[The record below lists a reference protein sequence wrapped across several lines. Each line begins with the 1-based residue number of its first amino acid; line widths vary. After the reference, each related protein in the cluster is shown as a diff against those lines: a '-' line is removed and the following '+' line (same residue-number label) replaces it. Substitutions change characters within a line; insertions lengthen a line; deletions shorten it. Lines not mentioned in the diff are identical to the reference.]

1 METFSFSLM
10 YFKIYKYNLLLIIRN
25 IGMIDNNFVKYNV
38 INAIIINIPEYF
50 NIVSRMID
58 NISFS
63 KWNKWWISII
73 VQNVSDFQLFL
84 SNVYEIKDDFTKDIQ
99 NFLKYLHT
107 KIVIRFITF
116 SFVLYY
122 YKSIHIYICLSV
134 IFTNHFKKCR
144 LSHPNLSYKW
154 ISLLINIFI

>member
-1 METFSFSLM
+1 MKVFEEKEFRSLIGMRYSIQIILKSYYLRKALLLLWTSKELNKNGNFFFLSLSLM
-10 YFKIYKYNLLLIIRN
+10 YFKIYEYNLLLIIRN

-73 VQNVSDFQLFL
+73 VQNVL
-84 SNVYEIKDDFTKDIQ
+84 
-99 NFLKYLHT
+99 
-107 KIVIRFITF
+107 
-116 SFVLYY
+116 
-122 YKSIHIYICLSV
+122 
-134 IFTNHFKKCR
+134 IFNYF
-144 LSHPNLSYKW
+144 
-154 ISLLINIFI
+154 

>member
-1 METFSFSLM
+1 MFEEKEFRSLIGMRYSIQMILKSYYLRKALLLLWTSRELNIKMETFSFSLSLM
-10 YFKIYKYNLLLIIRN
+10 YFKIYEYNLLLIIRN

-73 VQNVSDFQLFL
+73 VQNVL
-84 SNVYEIKDDFTKDIQ
+84 
-99 NFLKYLHT
+99 
-107 KIVIRFITF
+107 
-116 SFVLYY
+116 
-122 YKSIHIYICLSV
+122 
-134 IFTNHFKKCR
+134 IFNYF
-144 LSHPNLSYKW
+144 
-154 ISLLINIFI
+154 

>member
-1 METFSFSLM
+1 MKVFEEKEFRSLIGMRYSIQMILKSYYLRKALLLLWTSKELNKNGNFFFLSLSLM
-10 YFKIYKYNLLLIIRN
+10 YFKIYEYNLLLIIRN

-73 VQNVSDFQLFL
+73 VQNVL
-84 SNVYEIKDDFTKDIQ
+84 
-99 NFLKYLHT
+99 
-107 KIVIRFITF
+107 
-116 SFVLYY
+116 
-122 YKSIHIYICLSV
+122 
-134 IFTNHFKKCR
+134 IFNYF
-144 LSHPNLSYKW
+144 
-154 ISLLINIFI
+154 